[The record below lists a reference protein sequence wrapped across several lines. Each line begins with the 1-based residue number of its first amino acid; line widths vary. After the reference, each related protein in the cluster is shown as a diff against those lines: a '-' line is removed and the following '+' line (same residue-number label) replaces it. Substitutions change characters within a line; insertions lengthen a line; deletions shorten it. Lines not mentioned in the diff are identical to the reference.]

1 MNRSAATFLNN
12 RLFTFIIK
20 TALHQDTEFHMQSY
34 LSYADRLERAAEA
47 VLGTQPGSQQIRR
60 WCDQFR
66 HQCRDIEE
74 SRGLNLP
81 SIAIVGSKGQ
91 GKTWIARQWV
101 SDGPTAA
108 QLPSGVLSSEATTRL
123 YWIGPQPPENLDSSR
138 EVYLPCRREAMLDL
152 PASYILLDTPGVTD
166 DDRQAA
172 KLAKEAMSLSPI
184 QLLVVRRDQLRGAVL
199 GSLAHSAEGAI
210 CIPVIT
216 AIPLKDL
223 PDRQRTIHAAE
234 QPEHVSSS
242 LQADLEMFQRSLR
255 SFAPSTRFLPAILV
269 EDFEASG
276 DEAGCGERFRSRVQQ
291 LLRAES
297 FDRIAVTRSNR
308 LEAARERLRNRVREM
323 VQSEL
328 QGLVDAVQTLHR
340 EADLL
345 PAQTLEA
352 VLGSQEELQAAI
364 RGRFRAHILTETG
377 LIWFPYRTVLSL
389 LGYTTGAWDRLVL
402 SLTGS
407 VPSIFGTFLAWA
419 KNVSRTRSI
428 QWELQQGIRERLNRQ
443 MEDRLRPMQDAFYRS
458 VHRLRG
464 EKPKENESNDELHVR
479 LTGIDELQDQART
492 VFEWSVDRELP
503 GSLRLQLFAFLGTIL
518 FWGMMAG
525 PIVAVYRRYFHASW
539 GSLVESNTSVEGF
552 ELGSGI
558 FLSSVLLSLLP
569 LLVYCMVVLSWLQRN
584 SKVRKL
590 ATKTLAEEHR
600 LLEQL
605 RSKGVIKLR
614 YEDPLL
620 EHAEFL
626 VNQ

>member
-1 MNRSAATFLNN
+1 
-12 RLFTFIIK
+12 
-20 TALHQDTEFHMQSY
+20 MQSY
-34 LSYADRLERAAEA
+34 LSYADRLERAVEA
-47 VLGTQPGSQQIRR
+47 VLGTQPGSLQIRR

-74 SRGLNLP
+74 SRGLHLP
-81 SIAIVGSKGQ
+81 SIAIIGSKGQ
-91 GKTWIARQWV
+91 GKTWIARQWILE
-101 SDGPTAA
+101 GPIAA
-108 QLPSGVLSSEATTRL
+108 QLPSGVLSSEATTQL
-123 YWIGPQPPENLDSSR
+123 YWVGPQPPENLDSTR
-138 EVYLPCRREAMLDL
+138 EVFISCRRESMLEL
-152 PASYILLDTPGVTD
+152 PTPYILLDTPGITD

-216 AIPLKDL
+216 SIPLKDL
-223 PDRQRTIHAAE
+223 PERRQTPNATDEIE
-234 QPEHVSSS
+234 NLSPS
-242 LQADLEMFQRSLR
+242 LQSDLDMFQRSLR

-276 DEAGCGERFRSRVQQ
+276 DEAACGERFRTRIQQ
-291 LLRAES
+291 VLRAES
-297 FDRIAVTRSNR
+297 LDRIAATRSNR
-308 LEAARERLRNRVREM
+308 LEAARERLRSKVREF
-323 VQSEL
+323 VQTEL
-328 QGLVDAVQTLHR
+328 QGLVNAVQTLHR
-340 EADLL
+340 EADSL
-345 PAQTLEA
+345 PSKTLEA

-364 RGRFRAHILTETG
+364 RGRLRAHILAETG
-377 LIWFPYRTVLSL
+377 LIWFPYRTLLSL

-407 VPSIFGTFLAWA
+407 LPSIFGTFLAWA
-419 KNVSRTRSI
+419 KNVSRTFNI
-428 QWELQQGIRERLNRQ
+428 QGELQHGIRERLNGQ
-443 MEDRLRPMQDAFYRS
+443 MEDRLRPLQDAFYRS
-458 VHRLRG
+458 VYRLRG
-464 EKPKENESNDELHVR
+464 EKPKENESKDELHVR

-503 GSLRLQLFAFLGTIL
+503 SSFRLQIFALLGTLL

-525 PIVAVYRRYFHASW
+525 PVVAVYRRYFQASW
-539 GSLVESNTSVEGF
+539 GSLVESNTSVEVF
-552 ELGSGI
+552 EFGSGI
-558 FLSSVLLSLLP
+558 ILSSLLLSALP

-584 SKVRKL
+584 SKVRRL
-590 ATKTLAEEHR
+590 AAKTLTEEHR
-600 LLEQL
+600 LLEDL
-605 RSKGVIKLR
+605 RAKGVIKLR